1 MSSEIGQRV
10 VAMES
15 ADDKVVR
22 IFGYGVYEA
31 DVPSGSVF
39 TFGPE
44 DDDMEPELRA
54 FLENVG
60 GTIPQIRL
68 DNGQT
73 VLGSQCHW
81 GPEGDAFVTWVA
93 GRTIEVVP
101 FPEIDEVEVDEP
113 SE

>member
-1 MSSEIGQRV
+1 MSPEIGQRV

-15 ADDKVVR
+15 ADEKVVR

-31 DVPSGSVF
+31 DVPGSSVF
-39 TFGPE
+39 SFGPE
-44 DDDMEPELRA
+44 DDDMDPELRA
-54 FLENVG
+54 FLESAG

-81 GPEGDAFVTWVA
+81 GPEGEAFKTWV
-93 GRTIEVVP
+93 GERTIEVVP